1 MKQIILPKTEE
12 TKFKLELAYMLQAPI
27 ITWPGSEENLTS
39 KMKETY
45 NLEAM
50 LHIQEIFE
58 KEECADYHCMVYLSE
73 RSLIDPLPHTFAR
86 IYMYLGKRYWGDKA
100 DWLKDVSELDINE
113 QEHLI
118 RFKRWIFKKQIDHL
132 KQKSKTFPR
141 TSLKN

>member
-1 MKQIILPKTEE
+1 MSTITVLPKRDEA
-12 TKFKLELAYMLQAPI
+12 KFKLELAYMLQAPI
-27 ITWPGSEENLTS
+27 ITWPGYESDVTQ

-50 LHIQEIFE
+50 LNFKEIFE
-58 KEECADYHCMVYLSE
+58 KEEAPDYHCMIYLSQ
-73 RSLIDPLPHTFAR
+73 RSLIDPLGHTFSR

-100 DWLKDVSELDINE
+100 DWLKDVQDLDINE

-132 KQKSKTFPR
+132 KTK
-141 TSLKN
+141 